1 MMTSSRNALEDAT
14 EAVADEEEE
23 RLSALGEDRLRPAR
37 ARFISQILIQ
47 MQHFG
52 YNNYNSGL

>member
-1 MMTSSRNALEDAT
+1 MMTSRRNALEDAT

-37 ARFISQILIQ
+37 AVHQSNFNTNAAFWI
-47 MQHFG
+47 
-52 YNNYNSGL
+52 